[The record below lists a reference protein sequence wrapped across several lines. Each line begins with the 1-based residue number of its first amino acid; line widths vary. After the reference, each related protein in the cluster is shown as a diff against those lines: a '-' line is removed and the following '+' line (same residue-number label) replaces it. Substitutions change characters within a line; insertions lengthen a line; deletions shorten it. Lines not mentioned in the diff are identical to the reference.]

1 MKYKEYRVVINTNP
15 SNKVVDYIYD
25 PQTTHKNEV
34 DLKLNYKGYY
44 KKRSLKDVFD
54 AKKRDMTQRP
64 NDYDLFLSIST
75 GQINAVIKNG
85 NGVIWLKRMPKGYY
99 YDDKTINYIEKRVI
113 K

>member
-44 KKRSLKDVFD
+44 KNISLKDVFEQQ
-54 AKKRDMTQRP
+54 KRDMTLRP
-64 NDYDLFLSIST
+64 NDYNLFLSIST
-75 GQINAVIKNG
+75 DQINAVIKNG

-99 YDDKTINYIEKRVI
+99 YDNKTIEYIEKRVI

>member
-44 KKRSLKDVFD
+44 KNRSLKGVFEQQ
-54 AKKRDMTQRP
+54 KRDITQRP
-64 NDYDLFLSIST
+64 NAYSLFLSISRN
-75 GQINAVIKNG
+75 QIDAVIKNG

-99 YDDKTINYIEKRVI
+99 YDDETINYIEKSVI